1 VNKKIIKKT
10 KRIKMIQ
17 LKKLSTKSQMNHPNK
32 RKVGIKLMKKKP
44 RKMKTRR
51 QKRLER
57 MNELKKFMRNII
69 KVIMKGSRK
78 KMDFIVRQRS
88 CNSKL
93 TVKTR

>member
-1 VNKKIIKKT
+1 MT
-10 KRIKMIQ
+10 KN
-17 LKKLSTKSQMNHPNK
+17 QMNHPNNRKVRIWLTK
-32 RKVGIKLMKKKP
+32 RKPKKMKK
-44 RKMKTRR
+44 RR

-78 KMDFIVRQRS
+78 KMDFIIRKRL
-88 CNSKL
+88 CNFKL